1 MSSQDS
7 QQRIWLLDT
16 ASLLS
21 MAVDEAIAG
30 EVLDELGED
39 LVVIIDVVTSELQY
53 RQTVAATEALAVRAL
68 AGWGRKWVDYDTS
81 RAVTLEDV
89 QRAQDDVADG
99 RPLRDDEE
107 HWAEATIIAMG
118 RRSAATD
125 AMSVK
130 VLLSEDFEARR
141 VASNVP
147 QMSAVSLHGLFH
159 ERVLAGRMSPG
170 RAAELAALLHGAG
183 RGPEVTAE
191 DFADPTGRGLG
202 RVARPRFR
210 S

>member
-21 MAVDEAIAG
+21 MAVDEAIAY

-53 RQTVAATEALAVRAL
+53 RQTVAGTEALAFRAL
-68 AGWGRKWVDYDTS
+68 ARWDRKWVDYDTS

-89 QRAQDDVADG
+89 QCAQDDVADG
-99 RPLRDDEE
+99 RPLKDDEE

-118 RRSAATD
+118 RLSAAAR

-147 QMSAVSLHGLFH
+147 HMSAVSLHGLFH
-159 ERVLAGRMSPG
+159 ERVLAGRTSPE
-170 RAAELAALLHGAG
+170 RAAELAALLHRAG